1 MLRCSYMSPPREGDW
16 LAYTADRSQF
26 ISARSLDAL
35 RTKVRVLRR
44 KGADLRRTAYLR
56 HGQGVYSYE
65 TAHPW
70 AL

>member
-1 MLRCSYMSPPREGDW
+1 MLRCSYMSPTREGDW

-44 KGADLRRTAYLR
+44 KGADLGRTAYLR
-56 HGQGVYSYE
+56 HGQGADAYD

>member
-1 MLRCSYMSPPREGDW
+1 MLRSTYMSPTREGDW

-26 ISARSLDAL
+26 LSARTLDAL

-44 KGADLRRTAYLR
+44 KGVALGRTAYLR
-56 HGQGVYSYE
+56 HGHGADAYE